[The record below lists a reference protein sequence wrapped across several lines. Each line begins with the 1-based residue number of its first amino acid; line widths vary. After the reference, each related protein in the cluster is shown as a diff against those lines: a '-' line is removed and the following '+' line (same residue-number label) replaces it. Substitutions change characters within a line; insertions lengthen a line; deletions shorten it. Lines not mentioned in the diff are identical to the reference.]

1 MRRAI
6 PALLETTTVRA
17 AADKAGLS
25 ESTIYRYLRNEHFQ
39 AELRRRQ
46 DALLAASTANL
57 VGKTGDVLTELYR
70 IALGGDKES
79 VKVQAI
85 RTWLQNMT
93 NAIELQELVE
103 RVEALEIAV
112 SEQD

>member
-1 MRRAI
+1 
-6 PALLETTTVRA
+6 
-17 AADKAGLS
+17 
-25 ESTIYRYLRNEHFQ
+25 
-39 AELRRRQ
+39 
-46 DALLAASTANL
+46 
-57 VGKTGDVLTELYR
+57 VLTELYR